1 MKRARTTMSL
11 ALALLAVATAFAP
24 AQRSAPRCNALRA
37 DVIDVSETAVVEE
50 APTAAAWRAA
60 CDASGVTS
68 YADFGKVDLVVD
80 STIDAA
86 RRQYVVKGEYVAPGA
101 AVMYAFDEIRAQA
114 KDNLAEPGFRPGD
127 IPPWIKTQM
136 VEFSLTTVMEDLVK
150 FTLEANGMEVVS
162 GSDNEIIKWDE
173 DPATE
178 AKSYVLGGPFTFHA
192 AFNVTLPAQAV
203 DAGEAICAGG
213 GKIPNLMNNGGGGGS
228 KKKSAAKKKK
238 GGKKKK
244 SR

>member
-1 MKRARTTMSL
+1 M
-11 ALALLAVATAFAP
+11 P
-24 AQRSAPRCNALRA
+24 C
-37 DVIDVSETAVVEE
+37 VVE
-50 APTAAAWRAA
+50 
-60 CDASGVTS
+60 
-68 YADFGKVDLVVD
+68 KVDLVVD

-86 RRQYVVKGEYVAPGA
+86 QRQYVVKGEYVAPGA

-203 DAGEAICAGG
+203 DAGEAVRVEDLYKITEAMENRAAKICAGG